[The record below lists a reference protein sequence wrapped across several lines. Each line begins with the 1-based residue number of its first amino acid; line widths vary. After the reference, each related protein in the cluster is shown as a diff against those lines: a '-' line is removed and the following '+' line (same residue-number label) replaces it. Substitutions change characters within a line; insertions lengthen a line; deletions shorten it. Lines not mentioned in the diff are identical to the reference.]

1 MKNSIIRK
9 RKIYSIFY
17 YHRTYRLNENCLF
30 FIHKTKRKRKNKIL
44 FTQICHEDEQANKEY
59 EDSLGFFISST
70 TQSDN

>member
-1 MKNSIIRK
+1 
-9 RKIYSIFY
+9 
-17 YHRTYRLNENCLF
+17 LF
-30 FIHKTKRKRKNKIL
+30 ILHSQDKTKKKNKIL